1 MSKSKKVKM
10 PKMDDIYQQI
20 AQERLTKAEAAKVNA
35 KALFD
40 TLSETKIASIVVEFD
55 GCGDSG
61 QITNVDYYDHR
72 NKDQGEPQMKVKG
85 SFVGRHHEW
94 DDKQKKFV
102 EVGGGEGGVRDII
115 EEVCYNKLSAS
126 HMGWEINEG
135 SYGTFTFDVLDR
147 KIELEFNERV
157 ESVRTTSEKF

>member
-1 MSKSKKVKM
+1 MSKSKKIKM
-10 PKMDDIYQQI
+10 PEMTEIYKQI
-20 AQERLTKAEAAKVNA
+20 EQERLSRTEAVKVNA

-40 TLSETKIASIVVEFD
+40 ALDDTKITSIVVEFD

-61 QITNVDYYDHR
+61 QITSIDYYDHR

-85 SFVGRHHEW
+85 SFVDKHHEW

-102 EVGGGEGGVRDII
+102 EVGGGEGSVRAIV
-115 EEVCYNKLSAS
+115 EQVCYDKLSAR
-126 HMGWEINEG
+126 HPGWEINEG
-135 SYGTFTFDVLDR
+135 SYGTFTFDTVNR

-157 ESVRTTSEKF
+157 ESVRSTSESF